1 MMRRVI
7 LSALLVLAGCSETEV
22 QQAQSD
28 VNAAVADAQPTIEM
42 ACWLVQAADAGFQI
56 YAQSA
61 GADPAV
67 VADETTAVNAA
78 NVTCANPPANLA
90 QAIADVMTTYKS
102 VVAATPTP
110 SATAAPS
117 GT

>member
-1 MMRRVI
+1 MRCKMLFAATLAV
-7 LSALLVLAGCSETEV
+7 AGCTEAQV

-28 VNAAVADAQPTIEM
+28 ANATVAEAQPTIEM

-61 GADPAV
+61 GADPSV
-67 VADETTAVNAA
+67 VADENTAVNAA

-90 QAIADVMTTYKS
+90 QAIADVMVTYKS
-102 VVAATPTP
+102 VVAATPN
-110 SATAAPS
+110 AAPS